1 STLINISDDQLLKDK
16 QIIDGKW
23 FGFSSMQGRRP
34 SMEDFHQ
41 HLTYLSSG
49 TAHYASN
56 NLHRHILNEFHRMI
70 EHKENQSE
78 NKKIHR
84 KEFRNAIKKAFIKLD
99 KQLRKTD
106 YDDSGAVC
114 IACLIS
120 PKKIYLINIGDA
132 RAIIISNSGE
142 VLVSTHDHKP
152 DDPNEEERIHEAGGQ
167 ITQKSSKDVLR
178 VERRLAMTRVLG
190 DFSIDKNI
198 VPPIPDIIIYSRKSS
213 AAFIIIASD
222 GIRNVMSNE
231 QFASFVFQRISII
244 KLDQIAS
251 QLLDHCLEKQ
261 SRDNM
266 SVYIIK
272 V

>member
-1 STLINISDDQLLKDK
+1 MSNSQSNIEMSTLINISDDQLLKDK

-23 FGFSSMQGRRP
+23 FGSSSMQGCRP

-41 HLTYLSSG
+41 HLTYLSNHYLWKQYSYFSIFDGHSGSG

-70 EHKENQSE
+70 EHKRHQSE

-84 KEFRNAIKKAFIKLD
+84 KEF
-99 KQLRKTD
+99 
-106 YDDSGAVC
+106 
-114 IACLIS
+114 
-120 PKKIYLINIGDA
+120 
-132 RAIIISNSGE
+132 
-142 VLVSTHDHKP
+142 HHKP
-152 DDPNEEERIHEAGGQ
+152 DDPNEEERIHEAGGH

-178 VERRLAMTRVLG
+178 VERRLAMTRKSVCSPL
-190 DFSIDKNI
+190 

-222 GIRNVMSNE
+222 GIQNVMSNE

-266 SVYIIK
+266 TVYIIK

>member
-1 STLINISDDQLLKDK
+1 DC
-16 QIIDGKW
+16 
-23 FGFSSMQGRRP
+23 
-34 SMEDFHQ
+34 
-41 HLTYLSSG
+41 LS
-49 TAHYASN
+49 
-56 NLHRHILNEFHRMI
+56 
-70 EHKENQSE
+70 
-78 NKKIHR
+78 NKS
-84 KEFRNAIKKAFIKLD
+84 KK
-99 KQLRKTD
+99 
-106 YDDSGAVC
+106 
-114 IACLIS
+114 
-120 PKKIYLINIGDA
+120 YLINIDDT
-132 RAIIISNSGE
+132 RAIIISNNGE

-178 VERRLAMTRVLG
+178 VERRLPMTRVLG

-198 VPPIPDIIIYSRKSS
+198 VPPISDIIIYSRKSS
-213 AAFIIIASD
+213 AAFIIIASN
-222 GIRNVMSNE
+222 GIWNVMSNE
-231 QFASFVFQRISII
+231 QVASFVFQRISII

>member
-99 KQLRKTD
+99 KQLKKTD

-114 IACLIS
+114 V
-120 PKKIYLINIGDA
+120 N
-132 RAIIISNSGE
+132 
-142 VLVSTHDHKP
+142 HKP

-251 QLLDHCLEKQ
+251 QLLDHCLKKQ